1 MNSAI
6 WKKALAD
13 AWRQLLI
20 SAILLALF
28 AWMFVWLQSLIKLG
42 AWVNILNIL
51 PDFVEKIAGVPLAD
65 LASPQGRLSIIYLH
79 LVTVL
84 ICIGWAVGRG
94 TDTVGGGISRGT
106 LELVVTLPVRR
117 VSVLLIPAV
126 ISTIGAAIL
135 ALSLWLGNWLGLVT
149 VDFGADV
156 SIIEFLPGAVN
167 LFFMVFALS
176 GVTTFLSSL
185 DNNRFRTMWLAV
197 AFFIVSGML
206 DMVASLW
213 EPGSWMAYCSFLTVF
228 DPQRLI
234 LLGTDGLETSLR
246 YNGILSAVGLGG
258 YLVAV
263 VVFSR
268 RDIPVPK

>member
-1 MNSAI
+1 MNYAI
-6 WKKALAD
+6 WKKAVAD

-20 SAILLALF
+20 SCILLTLF
-28 AWMFVWLQSLIKLG
+28 AWVFVWLQSLIQLG

-65 LASPQGRLSIIYLH
+65 LASPQGRLAIIYLH
-79 LVTVL
+79 LVTIL

-117 VSVLLIPAV
+117 ASVLLIPAV
-126 ISTIGAAIL
+126 VSTVGAAIL
-135 ALSLWLGNWLGLVT
+135 ALSLWLGNWLGIRT
-149 VDFGADV
+149 VDFATDL
-156 SIIEFLPGAVN
+156 SILEFLPGAVN
-167 LFFMVFALS
+167 LFFMTFALT

-185 DNNRFRTMWLAV
+185 DNNRWRTMWLAV
-197 AFFIVSGML
+197 AFFIISGMF
-206 DMVASLW
+206 DMVAALW
-213 EPGSWMAYCSFLTVF
+213 EPGQWMAYCSFLSVF

-234 LLGTDGLETSLR
+234 LLGTDGWATSLQ
-246 YNGILSAVGLGG
+246 YNAILLAVGVAG
-258 YLVAV
+258 YLAAA
-263 VVFSR
+263 VVFSH